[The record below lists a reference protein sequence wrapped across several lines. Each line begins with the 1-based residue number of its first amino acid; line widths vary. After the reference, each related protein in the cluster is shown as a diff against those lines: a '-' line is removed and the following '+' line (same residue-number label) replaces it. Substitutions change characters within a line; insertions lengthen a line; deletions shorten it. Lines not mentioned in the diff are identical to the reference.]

1 MERLTASASG
11 PFASTVPKAAVAPGG
26 PAVPGAR
33 AASVPCGAT
42 VVGVFGFEP
51 ARTAPSHGAP
61 AAPAVLPYAPVLPAP
76 PPTRPAPYGHAGP
89 VFSDHA
95 VPAFRGHGV
104 PASRERSAAGL
115 PADSWALPFDA
126 ASVPR
131 ARRLTRERLPRWGF
145 GDSAEVAEL
154 LVSELVTN
162 ALRHA
167 RGPIALTLAA
177 REGLG
182 DGMGESGRGGRGARA
197 GDGEAG
203 DTGRVLRCQVTDAS
217 PDHPCPR
224 PAADDDECGRGLRLL
239 DTLSR
244 WGSDPT
250 PTGKA
255 VWFELPASS
264 PDTGPG

>member
-1 MERLTASASG
+1 MERLTASAAG
-11 PFASTVPKAAVAPGG
+11 PFAATVPEVAVAPGV

-51 ARTAPSHGAP
+51 ARTAASSG
-61 AAPAVLPYAPVLPAP
+61 APAVLPYASVLPAAP
-76 PPTRPAPYGHAGP
+76 LTRPAPYGHAVP
-89 VFSDHA
+89 VFPDHA
-95 VPAFRGHGV
+95 VPAF
-104 PASRERSAAGL
+104 RERSAAGL
-115 PADSWALPFDA
+115 PADSWTLPFDV

-182 DGMGESGRGGRGARA
+182 DGMGESGRGARA

-224 PAADDDECGRGLRLL
+224 SAADDDECGRGLRLL